1 MKTNRYYSLAIIG
14 IWLTLSSICAA
25 AASNYRF
32 THITTNEGL
41 PHQQITYIKQDNLGR
56 MWIATRNGLACY
68 DGYEITTYFNE
79 AGNEHSLINSSVN
92 VVYQDSK
99 GRIWVA
105 TEGGLCRYRQASDD
119 FVRYNLPTKLFS
131 TILELHDGRLL
142 MAGVELYIYDEA
154 TDSFTMIKRSEPEFI
169 ISVAEDSQGRI
180 FLSTNHSIFY
190 YESDFSKT
198 TQLSQDLFSD
208 FLKGYDGI
216 IPLRFDS
223 KGYLWISRNGKGV
236 MRVSLTTGEKIIY
249 DEPVICDGT
258 VRVITEDN
266 SGRMW
271 LGTEKGLSI
280 INPDGTVDIL
290 RQNYIDKTNLNDN
303 AIYAI
308 VCDRSNNVWI
318 GTYFG
323 GINLLL
329 HKNEQFNWI
338 QPGYNNHTLSGKA
351 VRKIIEYPQ
360 GNLMIATEDGGINN
374 YDIASGTVTSPD
386 KLKVTGS
393 NVHTLLKDA
402 ESDDIWI
409 GTFRRGLFRYNTRAE
424 SLQQYLPSSAHPLT
438 SDAIFDIAQQHGTG
452 RVWFA
457 TTQGLSYIDKG
468 ASDFKVVNHDILS
481 RYFAYC
487 LLVDNDDNVWCG
499 MRSYGLYRI
508 DARTGEITGIK
519 ANMLSEEYVTAL
531 YQDDSG
537 KIWIGTNTNG
547 LFFVEP
553 LGMKV
558 HRFELDEML
567 AQSTICS
574 IDGDNK
580 GNLWVSS
587 SSGLYQI
594 NRPRTEVT
602 RYSVDHGLP
611 TNQFNYSSAILASD
625 GRLYM
630 GTISGLI
637 SFDPAKMAAQ
647 ERKLEVHLQNLII
660 NDMVQTSA
668 TEDSPLTDVLDNMP
682 RIELSSSQSH
692 SFSIKY
698 AAIVPG
704 NASSIYYQTR
714 LLGSSNNNWSAPSPE
729 RKWVGSNL
737 PAGTYTLQVRANV
750 SNVGW
755 DEVPVKEIEIVVH
768 PPFYKTI
775 WAYCLY
781 VLLVVVAIY
790 YFIRI
795 SNTRMRER
803 NEVRLAN
810 MEKEKI
816 EEVNKIKLDFFT
828 SVSHELKTPLSLIIS
843 PLKRVQSHRETIPK
857 DDADMLDTALKNSEK
872 ILKLVDELVT
882 FNKVETGTFR
892 FYLQYGNPLEFIESL
907 THLFSEGAHEKNITL
922 TSWCE
927 NNGEEV
933 WFSPSYVE
941 RIVNNLLTNAL
952 KYTSE
957 GGAVKV
963 TAAITGE
970 PDGHTL
976 LHIEIKDTGIGIARE
991 ELQNIFSPYYQTKRG
1006 HTKNHKGW
1014 GLGLAL
1020 VKKLTEIHGGTVRVE
1035 SEIGKG
1041 STFIV
1046 DLRVDENAFDS
1057 SLHISPEKSVVQLK
1071 QYEFSIPHLVKAK
1084 EANGV
1089 EPKEIQSKPC
1099 VLLVEDNE
1107 ELLSFLATIFSP
1119 RYNIHTADNG
1129 RSALDYALSNPVDLV
1144 ITDVMM
1150 PEMEGTELCRR
1161 LKQDISTSHIPVI
1174 LLTAKNDAK
1183 DVMEGYESG
1192 ADAYVQKPFDPQIL
1206 ELQVNNIMRDR
1217 VRLRERMVQAKTTD
1231 KVEDTEVQL
1240 TDIDRDFISKINEVI
1255 DSNMDNEK
1263 FSVADITARIGVSRS
1278 LLHMK
1283 MKSLLN
1289 ISTGDYVHKRRLSRA
1304 CSLLKDGFNV
1314 SETSYRTGFSEPNY
1328 FSKAFKKEF
1337 GVAPTEWLAKDAD
1350 SHGTAGTKTSDEPT

>member
-79 AGNEHSLINSSVN
+79 AGNEHSLINSSVS

-105 TEGGLCRYRQASDD
+105 TEGGLCRYRQDSND
-119 FVRYNLPTKLFS
+119 FARYNLPTKLCS
-131 TILELHDGRLL
+131 SILELHDGRLL
-142 MAGVELYIYDEA
+142 VAGVELYIYDEA

-198 TQLSQDLFSD
+198 TQLSQDYFSD
-208 FLKGYDGI
+208 FVKGYDGI

-223 KGYLWISRNGKGV
+223 EGMLWIGRNGKGV
-236 MRVSLTTGEKIIY
+236 MRVNLTTGEKHIY
-249 DEPVICDGT
+249 DVPLICDGT
-258 VRVITEDN
+258 VRVITEDKQ
-266 SGRMW
+266 GRIW

-280 INPDGTVDIL
+280 INPDGTTDIL
-290 RQNYIDKTNLNDN
+290 RQSYIDKTNLNDN
-303 AIYAI
+303 AIYSI
-308 VCDRSNNVWI
+308 VCDRDNNVWI

-323 GINLLL
+323 GVNLLL
-329 HKNEQFNWI
+329 HKNEQFQWI

-351 VRKIIEYPQ
+351 VRKIIEYPK

-374 YDIASGTVTSPD
+374 YDIATGTVGSPSN
-386 KLKVTGS
+386 LKETGS

-402 ESDDIWI
+402 ESDDLWI
-409 GTFRRGLFRYNTRAE
+409 GTFRKGLFRYNLRTHALR
-424 SLQQYLPSSAHPLT
+424 QYLPTSTQPIP
-438 SDAIFDIAQQHGTG
+438 SDAIFDIAQQRGSG

-457 TTQGLSYIDKG
+457 TTQGIFYLDKG
-468 ASDFKVVNHDILS
+468 ASEFKTVNHDILS

-553 LGMKV
+553 SGMKV
-558 HRFELDEML
+558 HRFMLDEL
-567 AQSTICS
+567 LEQSTICS
-574 IDGDNK
+574 IDGDNE
-580 GNLWVSS
+580 GNLWVSTS
-587 SSGLYQI
+587 CGLYRI
-594 NRPRTEVT
+594 NRPRTQVT
-602 RYSVDHGLP
+602 RYSVDQGLP

-630 GTISGLI
+630 GTINGLI
-637 SFDPAKMAAQ
+637 SFDPTKMDAQ
-647 ERKLEVHLQNLII
+647 EQKLDVHLLKIDI
-660 NDMVQTSA
+660 DGKVQTSV
-668 TEDSPLTDVLDNMP
+668 TPDSPLTDVLDNMK
-682 RIELSSSQSH
+682 RIELSNRQSH

-704 NASSIYYQTR
+704 NAGSVHYQTR
-714 LLGSSNNNWSAPSPE
+714 LLGSNNRNWSAPTTE

-737 PAGTYTLQVRANV
+737 PAGTYTLQVRANM

-755 DEVPVKEIEIVVH
+755 DEAPVKEIEIVVH
-768 PPFYKTI
+768 PPFYKTF

-781 VLLVVVAIY
+781 VLLVVAAIY
-790 YFIRI
+790 YFIHI

-828 SVSHELKTPLSLIIS
+828 SVSHELKTPISLIIS
-843 PLKRVQSHRETIPK
+843 PLKRVQSHRDAIPK
-857 DDADMLDTALKNSEK
+857 DDADMLNTALKNSEK
-872 ILKLVDELVT
+872 ILQLVDELVT
-882 FNKVETGTFR
+882 FNKVESGTFR

-922 TSWCE
+922 TTWCE

-957 GGAVKV
+957 GGTVKV

-976 LHIEIKDTGIGIARE
+976 LHIEIKDTGIGIVHE
-991 ELQNIFSPYYQTKRG
+991 ELENIFTPYYQTKRG

-1020 VKKLTEIHGGTVRVE
+1020 VKKLTEIHGGSVRVE

-1057 SLHISPEKSVVQLK
+1057 SLRISPEKSVVQLK
-1071 QYEFSIPHLVKAK
+1071 QYEFSIPHLANAKA
-1084 EANGV
+1084 ANGA
-1089 EPKEIQSKPC
+1089 EPKDTQSKPC

-1107 ELLSFLATIFSP
+1107 ELLSFLAAIFSP
-1119 RYNIHTADNG
+1119 SYNIHTAHNG
-1129 RSALDYALSNPVDLV
+1129 KVALDYALVNPVDLV
-1144 ITDVMM
+1144 ISDVMM
-1150 PEMEGTELCRR
+1150 PEMEGTELCRH
-1161 LKQDISTSHIPVI
+1161 LKSNISTSHIPVI
-1174 LLTAKNDAK
+1174 LLTAKNDIK

-1217 VRLRERMVQAKTTD
+1217 VRLRERLVQANDSD
-1231 KVEDTEVQL
+1231 KVDDPEVQIS
-1240 TDIDRDFISKINEVI
+1240 DIDREFISKINEVI

-1263 FSVADITARIGVSRS
+1263 FSVADITARMAVSRS
-1278 LLHMK
+1278 LLHVK

-1289 ISTGDYVHKRRLSRA
+1289 ISTGDYVRKRRLSRA
-1304 CSLLKDGFNV
+1304 CTLLKEGFNV

-1337 GVAPTEWLAKDAD
+1337 GVTPTEWLARVSD
-1350 SHGTAGTKTSDEPT
+1350 SQNGSGTTTGNETT